1 MSIPAPRGII
11 FDFDGVIVDTE
22 WVIYQSWVRL
32 FAREGQEISIQTYS
46 PCLGAGYSRWNPA
59 EYLEQLTGKSFD
71 WERETAERQAWL
83 EAELARSGLM
93 PGVRE
98 LRMARAV
105 PFPGKGGLLYGG
117 VRPVRDGGLPG
128 ESIAIPPRR

>member
-59 EYLEQLTGKSFD
+59 EYLEQLTGKSFIGKEKQLSD
-71 WERETAERQAWL
+71 RHGWRQSWL
-83 EAELARSGLM
+83 VVG
-93 PGVRE
+93 
-98 LRMARAV
+98 
-105 PFPGKGGLLYGG
+105 
-117 VRPVRDGGLPG
+117 
-128 ESIAIPPRR
+128 

>member
-59 EYLEQLTGKSFD
+59 EKLHRRQRSF
-71 WERETAERQAWL
+71 
-83 EAELARSGLM
+83 
-93 PGVRE
+93 
-98 LRMARAV
+98 
-105 PFPGKGGLLYGG
+105 
-117 VRPVRDGGLPG
+117 
-128 ESIAIPPRR
+128 SIALLEIRQPVY